1 MGILDR
7 LFGNKPA
14 EDAPPAVYDDDEYD
28 DDDGDGEAINVWDA
42 ADIYFDSGWDEDRM
56 FGYSHDELWNAHE
69 SGG

>member
-7 LFGNKPA
+7 LFRDKPA
-14 EDAPPAVYDDDEYD
+14 EDAPPVVYD

-42 ADIYFDSGWDEDRM
+42 ADIYFDSGFDEDRM
-56 FGYSHDELWNAHE
+56 FGYSHDKLVKAHE